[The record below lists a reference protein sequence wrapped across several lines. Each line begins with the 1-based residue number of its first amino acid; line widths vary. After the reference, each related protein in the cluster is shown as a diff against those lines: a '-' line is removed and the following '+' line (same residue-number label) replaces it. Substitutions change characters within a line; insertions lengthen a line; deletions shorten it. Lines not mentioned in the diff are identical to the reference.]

1 MRFYVLLTLLFI
13 SARSLGQV
21 TDDFSDGDFTMG
33 TVWSGTSSFGVDDAF
48 EISETDDQLRS
59 QNLDMGSGTRTSYLS
74 TPDVL
79 DLSSSTA
86 EWNFR
91 FRLGFSQP
99 GTSSTNSN
107 NTSRVYLMSNS
118 SDLSGDLNGY
128 YVELRYPDSDI
139 NEVRLYRQDAA
150 TETELNLSGSIQAL
164 TSQDFV
170 NVTVSRSEV
179 GLWELKVNTISQ
191 GTATDNTHTS
201 STHFG
206 VQIRY
211 TANSRDNG
219 FYFDDFSS
227 ITAVVADTTPPTISS
242 VEAVTD
248 GEVQVTFSEDVDET
262 TAESIANY
270 AIDNAISVLGATR
283 DPSNFNEVTLSTS
296 SLANGQSYTVTI
308 NNVQDLG
315 GNTIATD
322 SEEAFQYLVFEEA
335 DQFDVVINEFMADP
349 DPPIGLPNAEY
360 VELYNNSSK
369 YFNLE
374 SWTLDGQ
381 PLPAFTLAPDEYVI
395 VVEDDDALLFGAFAN
410 VISITTLSLNNSS
423 EDVISLE
430 DDVASSIFSIS
441 YTGSTDGTSAEL
453 INPNGPDYSMDSY
466 GLSEDGN
473 GGTPGAQNSIFDDTP
488 DTTAPEIT
496 SISAVSETEVLIVFS
511 EKVGEGTAETA
522 SNYAVDNGIAVTD
535 AVRDES
541 DFSIVTLTVS
551 ALTSG
556 VTYTVTINGVED
568 LSENAIQTDSEETLF
583 YVVFE
588 EAEEFDVVINEFLA
602 DPEPAL
608 GLPAAEFVEL
618 YNRSSKYLNLENW
631 TLDDQTMPSHALAPD
646 DYVIVIDDDDASLF
660 SSYDEVILISSLGL
674 SNSGD
679 EISLADDVSSVIHA
693 ISYES
698 SSDGISTEL
707 INPNGPDYS
716 SANYGLSADLNGGT
730 PGEQNAIFDDTPDTT
745 SPAIESVEASGASQ
759 VTIFFDENVEKASA
773 ETVSNYSI
781 NNGISITGAHRDDA
795 DFSKVIL
802 TVSAL
807 SSGTT
812 YTVAINNVEDLSGNV
827 IGAEAEGTFF
837 YVVFEEA
844 TEFDVLINEF
854 MANPEPVIGLPA
866 AEYVELYNRSGKY
879 FNLESWTLDG
889 RVLPAFTLAPDG
901 YVIIVDDDDV
911 ALFDSYSEVLAVSS
925 LSLTNSGEDEII
937 LLDDESGEIHTI
949 TFLASTAGTSTEL
962 INPDGPD
969 YSIDNYGLS
978 EDVDGGTP
986 GGQNSIFDD
995 TPDTTAPEIVSV
1007 FFESETE
1014 VIVTFSEKVEEGS
1027 AEAISNYNIDNGILV
1042 TEASRDNL
1050 DFQKVVLTVSTLS
1063 SGTTY
1068 TVAINNVEDLSGN
1081 VIGAEAEGT
1090 FFYVVFEEATEF
1102 DVLINEFMANPEPVI
1117 GLPAA
1122 EYVELYNRSGKYF
1135 NLESWTLDG
1144 RVLPA
1149 FTLAPDGYVI
1159 IVDDDDVA
1167 LFDSYSEVLAVSS
1180 LSLTNSGEDEIIL
1193 LDDESGEIHTIT
1205 FLASTAGT
1213 STELINPDGPDYSID
1228 NYGLSEDVDGGT
1240 PGGQNSIFDDTPDTT
1255 APEIVS
1261 VFFESETEVIVT
1273 FSEKV
1278 EEGSA
1283 EAISNYNIDNGILV
1297 TEASR
1302 DNLDFQKVVLTVST
1316 LSSGT
1321 TYTVAINNVEDLSG
1335 NVIGAEAEGTFFYVV
1350 FEEATEF
1357 DVLINEFMANPE
1369 PVIGLP
1375 AAEYVELYNRSGK
1388 YFNLESWTLDGRVLP
1403 AFTLAPDGYVIIVDD
1418 DDVALFDSYS
1428 EVLAVSSLS
1437 LTNSGEDEII
1447 LLDDESGE
1455 IHTITFLAST
1465 AGTSTELINPDGPDY
1480 SIDNYGLSEEVDG
1493 GTPGERNSI
1502 FDDTPDT
1509 VVPEIV
1515 SVSFE
1520 SETEV
1525 IVTFSEKV
1533 EEGSAE
1539 AISNYSI
1546 DNGILVTEAG
1556 RDDTDFSKVIL
1567 TVSAL
1572 SSGTTYTLSLSD
1584 IEDLSGNV
1592 IEADAEGTF
1601 LYVVFEEAEVFD
1613 VLINEFMADPEPS
1626 MGLPAAE
1633 YVELFNR
1640 SDKYLD
1646 LGGWSLND
1654 RLLPS
1659 FILAPASYALVID
1672 DNDQVLFTSYSEV
1685 VTISSLSLSNSEDEI
1700 ILVDDESNGIHTIA
1714 FSESI
1719 SGISTELINPD
1730 GPDYSIDNYGLSEDV
1745 DGGTPGERNSI
1756 FDDTPDTT
1764 PPALELVE
1772 VVSSTELDVYFD
1784 EPLEKSSAEDVANYA
1799 ISAISIATASL
1810 TEEDNRLVHLMVDE
1824 LVSLQEYSLT
1834 VSGVRDLSGNT
1845 IDNGALPFQY
1855 IATQASAFGDVVVSE
1870 FMADP
1875 TPGILFPESDF
1886 VEVLNVSDKYLNLE
1900 GWTISD
1906 ATGKS
1911 DPMPDRILAPGEYL
1925 ILTSTS
1931 AVAGYELFG
1940 AVVGVNGF
1948 PNLNEG
1954 GDEIVLVDS
1963 AETLIAGIIFG
1974 SELIED
1980 AVSAELV
1987 NPQEPCISSESY
1999 ILSKSS
2005 DGATPGSRNSVFDE
2019 TPDTEPPFITSYGYQ
2034 TSLMINFSEQMDAS
2048 TLINIASYESTNLT
2062 PDQAEVEEDY
2072 PRSVEITFSDEVIE
2086 GVTYE
2091 ITISGLKDCWGN
2103 ELEERTIEFGLGR
2116 AATFNEI
2123 LITEIFYDATPS
2135 VGLPERE
2142 YVEIYNNTLDILSTE
2157 GVALSDATS
2166 SAELPSFNLEPNTY
2180 YILTSNAG
2188 ASEFS
2193 FNAVGVS
2200 GIPSFNDTGE
2210 LLTLSNMEGLIF
2222 SVEFDPE
2229 WQDQEKEEG
2238 GYSLELVDITNPCL
2252 EGPSNW
2258 RSSIDPKGGTPGQQN
2273 SITEVI
2279 PDSFGPEI
2287 ESVVAISP
2295 DTIQVD
2301 LSEKIDPTAV
2311 VEVIVS
2317 ISPMVDISEI
2327 QFRLNSPR
2335 TIFILLDEE
2344 LPSNQLLEVSLTNLF
2359 DCAGNEVSSEPVT
2372 FALPLVP
2379 KADEIKLSEVLFN
2392 PRSGGVDFVEVFN
2405 DSEDYLSLKGWQLAR
2420 VTEEAISNE
2429 KEITAAELVISP
2441 GAYLV
2446 FTTDPDVLLNN
2457 YPQGQ
2462 AQQFF
2467 QVASLPGYSDSDGT
2481 VVLLD
2486 NFGEVVEQF
2495 SYDEDQHYDLLE
2507 DNDGVSLER
2516 ISFDESVANAS
2527 NWRSASSTEG
2537 FATPGYANSQAF
2549 SPATQVAELMVEPKV
2564 FIPGN
2569 AGSGR
2574 DFTTINYQFQSA
2586 GQFAN
2591 VNIYDQSGRLI
2602 RNLVQG
2608 ELLST
2613 SGFIR
2618 WDGETN
2624 DGSIARMG
2632 YYVVLFEVYDV
2643 SGNTEIIKET
2653 VVVGRDF

>member
-1 MRFYVLLTLLFI
+1 M
-13 SARSLGQV
+13 
-21 TDDFSDGDFTMG
+21 
-33 TVWSGTSSFGVDDAF
+33 
-48 EISETDDQLRS
+48 
-59 QNLDMGSGTRTSYLS
+59 
-74 TPDVL
+74 
-79 DLSSSTA
+79 
-86 EWNFR
+86 
-91 FRLGFSQP
+91 
-99 GTSSTNSN
+99 
-107 NTSRVYLMSNS
+107 
-118 SDLSGDLNGY
+118 
-128 YVELRYPDSDI
+128 
-139 NEVRLYRQDAA
+139 
-150 TETELNLSGSIQAL
+150 
-164 TSQDFV
+164 
-170 NVTVSRSEV
+170 
-179 GLWELKVNTISQ
+179 
-191 GTATDNTHTS
+191 
-201 STHFG
+201 
-206 VQIRY
+206 
-211 TANSRDNG
+211 
-219 FYFDDFSS
+219 
-227 ITAVVADTTPPTISS
+227 
-242 VEAVTD
+242 
-248 GEVQVTFSEDVDET
+248 
-262 TAESIANY
+262 
-270 AIDNAISVLGATR
+270 
-283 DPSNFNEVTLSTS
+283 
-296 SLANGQSYTVTI
+296 
-308 NNVQDLG
+308 
-315 GNTIATD
+315 
-322 SEEAFQYLVFEEA
+322 
-335 DQFDVVINEFMADP
+335 
-349 DPPIGLPNAEY
+349 
-360 VELYNNSSK
+360 
-369 YFNLE
+369 
-374 SWTLDGQ
+374 
-381 PLPAFTLAPDEYVI
+381 
-395 VVEDDDALLFGAFAN
+395 
-410 VISITTLSLNNSS
+410 
-423 EDVISLE
+423 
-430 DDVASSIFSIS
+430 
-441 YTGSTDGTSAEL
+441 
-453 INPNGPDYSMDSY
+453 
-466 GLSEDGN
+466 
-473 GGTPGAQNSIFDDTP
+473 
-488 DTTAPEIT
+488 
-496 SISAVSETEVLIVFS
+496 
-511 EKVGEGTAETA
+511 
-522 SNYAVDNGIAVTD
+522 
-535 AVRDES
+535 
-541 DFSIVTLTVS
+541 
-551 ALTSG
+551 
-556 VTYTVTINGVED
+556 
-568 LSENAIQTDSEETLF
+568 
-583 YVVFE
+583 
-588 EAEEFDVVINEFLA
+588 
-602 DPEPAL
+602 
-608 GLPAAEFVEL
+608 
-618 YNRSSKYLNLENW
+618 
-631 TLDDQTMPSHALAPD
+631 
-646 DYVIVIDDDDASLF
+646 
-660 SSYDEVILISSLGL
+660 
-674 SNSGD
+674 
-679 EISLADDVSSVIHA
+679 
-693 ISYES
+693 
-698 SSDGISTEL
+698 
-707 INPNGPDYS
+707 
-716 SANYGLSADLNGGT
+716 
-730 PGEQNAIFDDTPDTT
+730 
-745 SPAIESVEASGASQ
+745 
-759 VTIFFDENVEKASA
+759 
-773 ETVSNYSI
+773 
-781 NNGISITGAHRDDA
+781 
-795 DFSKVIL
+795 
-802 TVSAL
+802 
-807 SSGTT
+807 
-812 YTVAINNVEDLSGNV
+812 
-827 IGAEAEGTFF
+827 
-837 YVVFEEA
+837 
-844 TEFDVLINEF
+844 
-854 MANPEPVIGLPA
+854 
-866 AEYVELYNRSGKY
+866 
-879 FNLESWTLDG
+879 
-889 RVLPAFTLAPDG
+889 
-901 YVIIVDDDDV
+901 
-911 ALFDSYSEVLAVSS
+911 
-925 LSLTNSGEDEII
+925 
-937 LLDDESGEIHTI
+937 
-949 TFLASTAGTSTEL
+949 
-962 INPDGPD
+962 
-969 YSIDNYGLS
+969 
-978 EDVDGGTP
+978 
-986 GGQNSIFDD
+986 
-995 TPDTTAPEIVSV
+995 
-1007 FFESETE
+1007 
-1014 VIVTFSEKVEEGS
+1014 
-1027 AEAISNYNIDNGILV
+1027 
-1042 TEASRDNL
+1042 
-1050 DFQKVVLTVSTLS
+1050 
-1063 SGTTY
+1063 
-1068 TVAINNVEDLSGN
+1068 
-1081 VIGAEAEGT
+1081 
-1090 FFYVVFEEATEF
+1090 
-1102 DVLINEFMANPEPVI
+1102 
-1117 GLPAA
+1117 
-1122 EYVELYNRSGKYF
+1122 
-1135 NLESWTLDG
+1135 
-1144 RVLPA
+1144 
-1149 FTLAPDGYVI
+1149 
-1159 IVDDDDVA
+1159 
-1167 LFDSYSEVLAVSS
+1167 
-1180 LSLTNSGEDEIIL
+1180 
-1193 LDDESGEIHTIT
+1193 
-1205 FLASTAGT
+1205 
-1213 STELINPDGPDYSID
+1213 
-1228 NYGLSEDVDGGT
+1228 
-1240 PGGQNSIFDDTPDTT
+1240 
-1255 APEIVS
+1255 
-1261 VFFESETEVIVT
+1261 
-1273 FSEKV
+1273 
-1278 EEGSA
+1278 
-1283 EAISNYNIDNGILV
+1283 
-1297 TEASR
+1297 
-1302 DNLDFQKVVLTVST
+1302 
-1316 LSSGT
+1316 
-1321 TYTVAINNVEDLSG
+1321 
-1335 NVIGAEAEGTFFYVV
+1335 
-1350 FEEATEF
+1350 
-1357 DVLINEFMANPE
+1357 
-1369 PVIGLP
+1369 
-1375 AAEYVELYNRSGK
+1375 
-1388 YFNLESWTLDGRVLP
+1388 
-1403 AFTLAPDGYVIIVDD
+1403 
-1418 DDVALFDSYS
+1418 
-1428 EVLAVSSLS
+1428 
-1437 LTNSGEDEII
+1437 
-1447 LLDDESGE
+1447 
-1455 IHTITFLAST
+1455 
-1465 AGTSTELINPDGPDY
+1465 
-1480 SIDNYGLSEEVDG
+1480 DG